1 MKALLPLMGLIFG
14 LTQTV
19 FAAETPA
26 NMRLATVDM
35 QKALQT
41 VEGGKKARGQLE
53 SEFNKKKAELQKE
66 ESEIKKLHDEFQKQ
80 SLVMNEQT
88 RAKKQGELQK
98 RIMELQEKTAR
109 SQMEIQKKEQD
120 LTLPIVANLRD
131 IIKKLAEEKGYNM
144 VLEKNENA
152 VLYSQDKDDLTEEVI
167 KLYNK
172 QHKG

>member
-1 MKALLPLMGLIFG
+1 MKALLPLMGLIFSF
-14 LTQTV
+14 TQTV
-19 FAAETPA
+19 IAAEPA

-120 LTLPIVANLRD
+120 LTLPIVTNLRD